1 MEPGL
6 QLPRP
11 RRWKKR
17 RVLGLL
23 LLLLLASLLLVGLV
37 LYYGGEVGD
46 ALVPTRRQPRLTHF
60 LSQIQSLRISLDEQS
75 GQLSEM
81 RNLLEILR

>member
-1 MEPGL
+1 MDPSL

-11 RRWKKR
+11 RRWKQ
-17 RVLGLL
+17 RVLGILL
-23 LLLLLASLLLVGLV
+23 LLLLTSLLLAGLV

-46 ALVPTRRQPRLTHF
+46 FRVPTGRQPRLTQF
-60 LSQIQSLRISLDEQS
+60 LSQIQSLQTSLDEQS